1 MTGNSWETP
10 GKKKSPACLSQV
22 TLMLRLKVNSDGT
35 ALSFS
40 TRLLHSL
47 LKESSVKCWEQMLL
61 YFVGLKLFLLIAATH
76 LQQISGRARG
86 NLVNK

>member
-1 MTGNSWETP
+1 
-10 GKKKSPACLSQV
+10 
-22 TLMLRLKVNSDGT
+22 MLRLKVNSDGT

-86 NLVNK
+86 NLANK